1 MSKIFEATTI
11 NNMTLANRFVRSAT
25 WESMAAEDGACT
37 ARLVDLM
44 VQLARGG
51 VGLIITGHTY
61 VTKNGQAGPRQLG
74 LYSDE
79 LVAGLKDMAGAVHRA
94 GGKIVLQLSHAGGL
108 APSGLT
114 GLEALGPSVIEDQ
127 GSPVCREITIEE
139 IQDIIRQFGLAALRA
154 KSASFDGVQIHAAHG
169 YLLSQFLSPFYNKR
183 RDEYGG
189 NIENRA
195 RIIMEVLRN
204 IRNIAGND
212 FPLLIKLNSEDF
224 LKGGFTVGDM
234 VQVAEMLEDAGI
246 DAIELSGGTAHS
258 GKFWSIRK
266 GKASPENEVYYK
278 DAAKKYKR
286 KIRVPLMLVGGI
298 RSYEVAEDL
307 MKKGV
312 DYVSLCRPLI
322 REPDLINRWMSGDRR
337 RSTCVSDNLC
347 LKAAFKGKGLYCV
360 AEEKA

>member
-1 MSKIFEATTI
+1 MSEIFEETTI
-11 NNMTLANRFVRSAT
+11 NNMTLANRFIRSAT
-25 WESMAAEDGACT
+25 WEGMAAENGACT

-74 LYSDE
+74 LHSDE

-108 APSGLT
+108 APSKLT
-114 GLEALGPSVIEDQ
+114 DLEALGPSVIEEQ

-154 KSASFDGVQIHAAHG
+154 KNAGFDGVQIHAAHG

-183 RDEYGG
+183 QDEYGG

-204 IRNIAGND
+204 IRNFAGND
-212 FPLLIKLNSEDF
+212 FPMLIKLNSEDF
-224 LKGGFTVGDM
+224 LEGGFTVSDM
-234 VQVAEMLEDAGI
+234 VQVAEMLEDSGI

-266 GKASPENEVYYK
+266 GKASPKNEVYYK
-278 DAAKKYKR
+278 DAAKKYKQ

-307 MKKGV
+307 IKNGV

-347 LKAAFKGKGLYCV
+347 LKAAVKGKGLYCV
-360 AEEKA
+360 AEENA